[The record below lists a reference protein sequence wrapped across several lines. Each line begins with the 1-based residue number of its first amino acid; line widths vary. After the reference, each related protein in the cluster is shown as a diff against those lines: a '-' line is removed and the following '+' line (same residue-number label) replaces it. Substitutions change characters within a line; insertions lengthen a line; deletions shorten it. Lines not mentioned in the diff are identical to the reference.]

1 MTRKSKREIERALED
16 ILDGGGGAETID
28 VVWRGD
34 EEDEFVDQDGEPT
47 EPDPDADT
55 VVVIDET
62 VVMDRDRAEEQD
74 RVILGP
80 AEDVPDD
87 RDAVKVA
94 SEP

>member
-16 ILDGGGGAETID
+16 ILDGDGGTETID
-28 VVWRGD
+28 VVWRSD
-34 EEDEFVDQDGEPT
+34 EEDEFVDQDGKPT

-55 VVVIDET
+55 IVVINET
-62 VVMDRDRAEEQD
+62 VVMHRDRAEEQD
-74 RVILGP
+74 REILGP

-87 RDAVKVA
+87 RDAVRVA